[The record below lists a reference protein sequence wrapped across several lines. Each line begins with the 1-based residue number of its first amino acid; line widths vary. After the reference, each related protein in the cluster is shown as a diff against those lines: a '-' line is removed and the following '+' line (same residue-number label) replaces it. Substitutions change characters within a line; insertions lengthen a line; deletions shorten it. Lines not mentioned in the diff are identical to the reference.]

1 MHEAECEGF
10 PRVGRAGGCT
20 SRSAFA
26 REMRQCQCRAP
37 ARVRAEDVLEHTL
50 LRLQMVVCLAVVVH
64 EAALF
69 ELMLFSRPGVTIL
82 VADRG

>member
-1 MHEAECEGF
+1 
-10 PRVGRAGGCT
+10 VGHAGGC
-20 SRSAFA
+20 
-26 REMRQCQCRAP
+26 P
-37 ARVRAEDVLEHTL
+37 ARNAVAERHVSVEHHRGRERRTYL
-50 LRLQMVVCLAVVVH
+50 STRFFVCLQMPVCPAVVVR